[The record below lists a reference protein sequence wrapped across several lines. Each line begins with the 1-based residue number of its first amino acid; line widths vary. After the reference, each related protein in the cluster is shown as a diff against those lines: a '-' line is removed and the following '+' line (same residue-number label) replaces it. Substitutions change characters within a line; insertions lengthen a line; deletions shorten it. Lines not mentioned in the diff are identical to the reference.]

1 MKKCLNYFEDIEN
14 KILKKE
20 RIKEEERKQ

>member
-1 MKKCLNYFEDIEN
+1 MKKCLNIFEDIEN